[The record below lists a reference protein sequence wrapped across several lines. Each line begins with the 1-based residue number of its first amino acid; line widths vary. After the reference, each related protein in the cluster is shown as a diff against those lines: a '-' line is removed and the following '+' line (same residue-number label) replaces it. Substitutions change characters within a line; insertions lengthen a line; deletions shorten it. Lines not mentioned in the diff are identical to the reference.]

1 MSRVAAAYIH
11 GRVFTVDERKP
22 WAEAF
27 IVSASGRFEAVGTNE
42 TILNSAKEQSLP
54 TYDLKN
60 IFIMPGIHDA
70 HTHLL
75 LASMQKLN
83 EIDIGSDS
91 TATTTGANIKKGQS
105 ACACAD
111 AHVRGDWLIA
121 NFYAGNNFPD
131 GKIDRTYLDDAFP
144 DRPLLVRDIS
154 CHNVVMNSAGLERA
168 GYDIEVNKEDPPGGK
183 YVRRPDGS
191 MTGKLVEAATTQVWS
206 RLPQPPIS
214 YVKEAILYGIEMS
227 HRFGITSVQ
236 EASANTIYLHALRE
250 LEQENRLQMEVFPHI
265 VHAPETFAAESQ
277 ETLHHLIEN
286 ADTFC
291 SEHVDPRFVKF
302 WMDGAPIPPHFT
314 HCELGPDGSPDEN
327 KLLLSFDSLLSAL
340 IQHDVRGMTC
350 KIHCAGEGSVR
361 RALDVL
367 EIVRQSNLAGPQHE
381 LAHCNAIYK
390 GERQTIDIPRMAK
403 LQITAEMSPAIFHD
417 TSLTVNFPHIFQWPF
432 KELQDAGVH
441 VTVGSDWIL
450 PPTPDIFPA
459 LSAIVE
465 RFVSEP
471 GKAAEEAGGEKICRI
486 ITLAGAEAVGQS
498 RELGSIEVGKK
509 ANFIAVD
516 RDLSR
521 GEFAGAKVL
530 KTWFEGEVVWEDGG
544 NVDPNIPRLA
554 SL

>member
-11 GRVFTVDERKP
+11 GHVYTVNEKKP

-27 IVSASGRFEAVGTNE
+27 IVSASGRFEAVGSNE
-42 TILNSAKEQSLP
+42 EILNLAKEQGLLIH
-54 TYDLKN
+54 DLKN
-60 IFIMPGIHDA
+60 TFVMPGIHDA

-91 TATTTGANIKKGQS
+91 TAGTIAADIQRGQCV
-105 ACACAD
+105 CACAY

-121 NFYAGNNFPD
+121 NFYAGDNFPD
-131 GKIDRTYLDDAFP
+131 GRIDRKYLDNAFP

-154 CHNVVMNSAGLERA
+154 CHNVVLNSAGLRRA
-168 GYDIEVNKEDPPGGK
+168 GYDTESKEDPPGGK

-191 MTGKLVEAATTQVWS
+191 LTGELVEAAATQAWS
-206 RLPQPPIS
+206 SLPQPPVW
-214 YVKEAILYGIEMS
+214 YVKEAILYGIQMS

-250 LEQENRLQMEVFPHI
+250 LEQENRLQMEIFPHI

-277 ETLHHLIEN
+277 ESLHQLIDI
-286 ADTFC
+286 ADTFR
-291 SEHVDPRFVKF
+291 SEHVDSRFVKF

-314 HCELGPDGSPDEN
+314 HCDLGPDGVPDEK
-327 KLLLSFDSLLSAL
+327 KLLIRFDALLSAL
-340 IQHDVRGMTC
+340 TQHDARGMTC
-350 KIHCAGEGSVR
+350 KIHCAGEGSAR
-361 RALDVL
+361 RALDAL
-367 EIVRQSNLAGPQHE
+367 EIVRQLNPAGPRHE
-381 LAHCNAIYK
+381 LAHCNAIH
-390 GERQTIDIPRMAK
+390 RDDIPRMAK
-403 LQITAEMSPAIFHD
+403 LRITAEMSPAIFHE
-417 TSLTVNFPHIFQWPF
+417 TSLTANFPHIFQWPF

-465 RFVSEP
+465 RFGPETGRTAKEV
-471 GKAAEEAGGEKICRI
+471 GGEKICRI
-486 ITLAGAEAVGQS
+486 ITLSGAEAVGKAM
-498 RELGSIEVGKK
+498 ELGSIEVGKK

-521 GEFAGAKVL
+521 GEFADAKVL
-530 KTWFEGEVVWEDGG
+530 KTWFEGEVVWEDGE
-544 NVDPNIPRLA
+544 L
-554 SL
+554 